1 MTIVILF
8 PSSGSRNFKTH
19 YTEHVCAHLRK
30 EFRSWPAI
38 SQCRRMNRPCNR
50 PFYFC
55 YTACALQTAMKSKV
69 GKERLDKLLV
79 TRGLAETRA
88 RAQSLILAGQV
99 FSDQQRLDKA
109 GHLVP
114 VDIEL
119 TIREPMPFVSRGG
132 LKLAAALDHF
142 KIEVTNK
149 VCLDIG
155 ASTGG
160 FTDCLL
166 QRGAARV
173 VAIDVG
179 HGQLDWKLRQDNR
192 VEARENVNARYLSPD
207 DFACRFDLVAADVA
221 FISLTKILPV
231 IPPLVQSPAF
241 VITLIKPQFEVGREE
256 VGKGGIVRDEAAQ
269 QRVVAEI
276 VAFAASLGMRS
287 AGVIDSP
294 ILGADGNREF
304 LACFEIA

>member
-1 MTIVILF
+1 MKQ
-8 PSSGSRNFKTH
+8 KT
-19 YTEHVCAHLRK
+19 
-30 EFRSWPAI
+30 
-38 SQCRRMNRPCNR
+38 
-50 PFYFC
+50 
-55 YTACALQTAMKSKV
+55 

-88 RAQSLILAGQV
+88 KAQALILAGQV
-99 FSDQQRLDKA
+99 FSGQLRLDKA
-109 GHLVP
+109 GQLVP

-132 LKLAAALDHF
+132 LKLTAALDHF
-142 KIEVTNK
+142 GIEVAGRI
-149 VCLDIG
+149 CLDIG

-179 HGQLDWKLRQDNR
+179 RGQFDWRLRQDSR
-192 VEARENVNARYLSPD
+192 VELRENVNARYLSPD
-207 DFACRFDLVAADVA
+207 DFADRFDVVTADVS
-221 FISLTKILPV
+221 FISLTKILPA
-231 IPPLVQSPAF
+231 IPPLLNAPAL

-269 QRVVAEI
+269 RRVVGEI
-276 VAFAASLGMRS
+276 TSFAAGLGMR
-287 AGVIDSP
+287 ALGAIDSP

-304 LACFEIA
+304 LACFQIG